1 MGEIFDLL
9 HASLPEIIGGLVVAL
24 ILGAFAWVCAYWKRR
39 DSRRQKQAALQT
51 LEVEFDAKISELR
64 IRMLNAKSRH
74 ELQSILY
81 EVDALLQ
88 RNPHNVQVVELKNM
102 VAESMP
108 PRVILPP
115 MDMLLVLPIWNL
127 ILNTYLPLIG
137 TKVRSLSKAFF
148 KFLTRRNTFN
158 YGLFLFL
165 FDSPLDLGRI
175 FDQRNNELKDRAIPL
190 LTLLG

>member
-158 YGLFLFL
+158 WVVSL
-165 FDSPLDLGRI
+165 I
-175 FDQRNNELKDRAIPL
+175 
-190 LTLLG
+190 LTTILTSILSIMAYFFFSLIVR